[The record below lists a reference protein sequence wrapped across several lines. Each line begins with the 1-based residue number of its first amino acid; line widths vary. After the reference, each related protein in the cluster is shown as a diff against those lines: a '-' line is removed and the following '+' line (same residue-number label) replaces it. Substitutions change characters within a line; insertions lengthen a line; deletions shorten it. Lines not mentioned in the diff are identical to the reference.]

1 MATIQDWANETLR
14 THAHQAEMAEE
25 RRLDEENAIR
35 RVQTRKQLAQYLRL
49 AQLTITDTID
59 GVLVDGLRFTTV
71 PDQYGVAYDLVMVGT
86 CPFCGQEC
94 RSKWIHSAEGLA
106 EMVANPFE
114 PGGSHECPAVTANAI
129 PETDLAAPDIDE
141 LVDSALRELSSE
153 HQDIT
158 YALLAVAAGIRNVS
172 AQLERFASPY

>member
-35 RVQTRKQLAQYLRL
+35 RVQTRKQLAQYLHL
-49 AQLTITDTID
+49 AHFNLADTID
-59 GVLVDGLRFTTV
+59 GLIVDGKRFTV
-71 PDQYGVAYDLVMVGT
+71 VLDQYGAGYDLFQVGT
-86 CPFCGQEC
+86 CPECGQEC

-114 PGGSHECPAVTANAI
+114 PGGSHQCPAVTANAI
-129 PETDLAAPDIDE
+129 PETDPAALTFDE

-158 YALLAVAAGIRNVS
+158 YALLAVAAGIRNIS